1 MLTPILTV
9 RTASGLAEE
18 ATTRPQQPAA
28 PLTAAQRGEAIQKI
42 LDALTRHLAGREI
55 LSKDALV
62 RLMEDLARILKFP
75 PLPQEGGRD
84 FVRRLVTFLESMPM
98 PERLA
103 LERQLGGRSLALRVG
118 ILADLPAIRNGAAPP
133 SMGAASPSLS
143 NPPLQP
149 AIPLHL
155 AAARAPAA
163 SEVALL
169 QTVLKKTFG
178 VGNESD
184 TSSRASDEVDA
195 ALPAEDEAP
204 VRPQTSPERGEP
216 RTMPG
221 RLPSLDGPEIEA
233 LAAIINGD
241 TDPEAVDPEAAT
253 GKVAVEDEDDGSSH
267 AATTA
272 DDADLAAKARDAGAR
287 SGATRT
293 DAGTEAG
300 RADEAQEPDGTYR
313 PLPDGEHHPQNDRA
327 TTRGNEDRTDRTL
340 SDALKTIVRDTLGL
354 PGDPA
359 GTDRPEVIAS
369 EIESAEANAAAR
381 QTERDSAEPSR
392 ANPLRPRDT
401 TAGAELAALSVAE
414 DQMEQPGPAGAAAA
428 QRPQKPVDDPAMQQ
442 AIARLIENGL
452 PREAIPFAMIP
463 YPIAVEDVK
472 SETEKSEREEGGGE
486 GGEEPNGDGE
496 AAQDDGEAAQGD
508 REAAQD
514 DGEATKD
521 GQQTEDGR
529 AETGDDQNAEP
540 DVYELYRKLGGLG

>member
-18 ATTRPQQPAA
+18 ASARPQQSAA
-28 PLTAAQRGEAIQKI
+28 PITAAQRGEAIQKI

-84 FVRRLVTFLESMPM
+84 FVRRLVTFLESMPL

-118 ILADLPAIRNGAAPP
+118 ILADLPAIRHSATPPPTGAAL
-133 SMGAASPSLS
+133 PSLS

-178 VGNESD
+178 VGSESGAASL
-184 TSSRASDEVDA
+184 TSEEADA
-195 ALPAEDEAP
+195 APPAEDGAA

-221 RLPSLDGPEIEA
+221 RLPSLDGPEIES
-233 LAAIINGD
+233 LAAIINGES
-241 TDPEAVDPEAAT
+241 DPEAVEPEAAT
-253 GKVAVEDEDDGSSH
+253 GKAAVDDQEDAPSH
-267 AATTA
+267 GATTA
-272 DDADLAAKARDAGAR
+272 DDVDLPARAREAEPRDGAA
-287 SGATRT
+287 RT

-300 RADEAQEPDGTYR
+300 RADDGQEPDGTYR
-313 PLPDGEHHPQNDRA
+313 PLPDGEDQPHNDRA
-327 TTRGNEDRTDRTL
+327 TTRGNEARMDRAL

-354 PGDPA
+354 PGEPA
-359 GTDRPEVIAS
+359 GADRPEAIAPDLD
-369 EIESAEANAAAR
+369 SAEAKAATS
-381 QTERDSAEPSR
+381 QTETDGAEPGR

-401 TAGAELAALSVAE
+401 TAGAELAALSIAE
-414 DQMEQPGPAGAAAA
+414 DQTEQSGQAGATVA
-428 QRPQKPVDDPAMQQ
+428 QRPQKPADDPAMQL

-463 YPIAVEDVK
+463 YPIAVEDVT
-472 SETEKSEREEGGGE
+472 SEAEKSEREEGRGE
-486 GGEEPNGDGE
+486 GSEEPNGDGE
-496 AAQDDGEAAQGD
+496 AAQSDGEAT
-508 REAAQD
+508 QD
-514 DGEATKD
+514 ESTKD
-521 GQQTEDGR
+521 GQQTEDG
-529 AETGDDQNAEP
+529 EDEIGDERNGEP